1 MGRGRGEGYK
11 IVANLPYNITS
22 RFLRKFLSE
31 VEPKPSLLVLLLQ
44 KEVAER
50 LAAKPGAMSLLAVSA
65 QYYADVRIVARVPK
79 EAFWPMP
86 KVESAIVALTLHL
99 TPTPPPCEGEG
110 SHTAVASPS
119 PYQGEGWGEVD
130 EEIFFKLVKAGFS
143 ARRKQLQGNLAK
155 QLDINSEKIKEVLR
169 AVGLTE
175 RVRAQ
180 ELSMEQWKQLFI
192 ALRERNVV

>member
-1 MGRGRGEGYK
+1 M
-11 IVANLPYNITS
+11 
-22 RFLRKFLSE
+22 SE
-31 VEPKPSLLVLLLQ
+31 IEPEPSLLVLLLQ

>member
-1 MGRGRGEGYK
+1 M
-11 IVANLPYNITS
+11 
-22 RFLRKFLSE
+22 
-31 VEPKPSLLVLLLQ
+31 
-44 KEVAER
+44 
-50 LAAKPGAMSLLAVSA
+50 
-65 QYYADVRIVARVPK
+65 
-79 EAFWPMP
+79 
-86 KVESAIVALTLHL
+86 
-99 TPTPPPCEGEG
+99 
-110 SHTAVASPS
+110 
-119 PYQGEGWGEVD
+119 
-130 EEIFFKLVKAGFS
+130 KAGFS